1 MYTYTRTATRWP
13 QFITLL
19 GGSIAFSG
27 FFMPWLT
34 SSISETYSHTRLGI
48 QFFLPNP
55 IVPAAIY
62 ILAVFIASI
71 VIVGLSLYTIIR
83 RKPLNIKVPLL
94 ISSGIGIAVLLG
106 EQLRYT
112 RITET
117 VPHSNYVTEFGF
129 WGTIVGLVVATIG
142 ILLVRREDG
151 SGQPK
156 VSIETKRF
164 WFVVHGGGIIALLC
178 FFMPWKGVVPIG
190 RSGFESI
197 NLNFN
202 FVIAIAF
209 TTSII
214 TVVSSFYTLASEDF
228 TRLREV
234 ALVSIGIGLGILL
247 LYCLNL
253 YVEDYFRKSMFR
265 RISTTERYKES
276 FGFGLWGTI
285 LGYIIAAVGMFLIH
299 RKSTDKQVE
308 GTAA

>member
-1 MYTYTRTATRWP
+1 MYAHPATRWP
-13 QFITLL
+13 QFVTLL
-19 GGSIAFSG
+19 GGIIAFSC

-34 SSISETYSHTRLGI
+34 SRISETYRYTRLGI

-55 IVPAAIY
+55 IGPAAIY

-71 VIVGLSLYTIIR
+71 VIVSLSLYTIIR
-83 RKPLNIKVPLL
+83 RKPLKIKGPVL

-117 VPHSNYVTEFGF
+117 VAHSNYATEFGF

-142 ILLVRREDG
+142 ILLIRREDG
-151 SGQPK
+151 SEQPK
-156 VSIETKRF
+156 VSVETKRF
-164 WFVVHGGGIIALLC
+164 WFVVHGGGIISLLC
-178 FFMPWKGVVPIG
+178 FFMPWKGIVPTIG
-190 RSGFESI
+190 RSGFESM
-197 NLNFN
+197 NLD

-209 TTSII
+209 ATSII

-228 TRLREV
+228 TRLKGV
-234 ALVSIGIGLGILL
+234 AFVSIGIGLGILL
-247 LYCLNL
+247 LYCLNF
-253 YVEDYFRKSMFR
+253 YTEDYFRKSMFR

-276 FGFGLWGTI
+276 FRFGLWGTI

-299 RKSTDKQVE
+299 RKGTNKQVE
-308 GTAA
+308 GPAA